1 MAADDQPNCAPGSFP
16 AEYAL
21 SKVARKEVTA
31 RHNSMVITQDWNWEK
46 RPLLKSRKG
55 FIIEEWA
62 RFVEVGLPLLF
73 TNVGLV
79 VCYHRSGCVCLQ
91 PRQGKWCGISDIH
104 TCVQKIIITCPLQ
117 PPPPCMT
124 PLAWPLSINLQH
136 APQVLQLRLLSYI
149 LPLFICSDSQV
160 EEDESVKKA
169 LGCGCTAAR
178 GCGGP
183 RRRIRS
189 LYQVKVA

>member
-1 MAADDQPNCAPGSFP
+1 MSRRRLWTRTSWTRYLCPRYVDYNSICSTPICHSFYLGILKDLVVNITETRELLASASARAQAAAVDQPNCAPGSFP

-21 SKVARKEVTA
+21 SPVARKEVTA
-31 RHNSMVITQDWNWEK
+31 RHNSMVITQDWNREK

-62 RFVEVGLPLLF
+62 RFVEVGDPLF
-73 TNVGLV
+73 TNVGMV

-117 PPPPCMT
+117 PPPP
-124 PLAWPLSINLQH
+124 A
-136 APQVLQLRLLSYI
+136 
-149 LPLFICSDSQV
+149 
-160 EEDESVKKA
+160 
-169 LGCGCTAAR
+169 
-178 GCGGP
+178 
-183 RRRIRS
+183 
-189 LYQVKVA
+189 